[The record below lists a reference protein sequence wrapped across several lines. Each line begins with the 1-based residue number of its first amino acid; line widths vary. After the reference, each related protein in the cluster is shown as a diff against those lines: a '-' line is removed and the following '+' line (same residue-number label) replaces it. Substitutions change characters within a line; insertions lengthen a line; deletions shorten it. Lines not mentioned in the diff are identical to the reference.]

1 MKNLHSELLSWIG
14 EREVTVDALHEH
26 IHEQLG
32 ESYEIGDAGLVVN
45 EMIAEGLLEE
55 DESNNIMIIGHP

>member
-14 EREVTVDALHEH
+14 ENKVTVDALHEH
-26 IHEQLG
+26 IHERLG

-45 EMIAEGLLEE
+45 DMIAEGLLEV
-55 DESNNIMIIGHP
+55 DESNNITIIGLP